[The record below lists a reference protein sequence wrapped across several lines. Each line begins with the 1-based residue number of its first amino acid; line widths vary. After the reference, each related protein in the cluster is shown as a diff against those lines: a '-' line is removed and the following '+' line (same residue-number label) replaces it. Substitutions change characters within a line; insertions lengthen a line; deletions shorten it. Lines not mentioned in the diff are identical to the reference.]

1 MDRRDYIAATA
12 GFLAAGSAGC
22 LRLSADEAETPTGTD
37 VAPGSERETPTDAA
51 ADSTETPAQEG
62 AGGQTDTG
70 PDITLSGNVPGWAG
84 WIPADVVGDGRVS
97 STNYE
102 RARETW
108 PEGALE
114 QPNAGVAERYG
125 TVTRLTEVTG
135 DDAHLSVY
143 RGSFDTEA
151 IFGAYGETPEQTDS
165 YRGLNVID
173 KSEFVAFD
181 GSTLVYTRPYESL
194 DTRYGERASLGT
206 TDDWEAV
213 LSVTADSPWL
223 TASTGAPEPLDE
235 GELAAD
241 VRANA
246 TARSYGQ
253 GTRQSVTY
261 LLFDSA
267 ANARAVEENNL
278 ATLVSELVPN
288 AAELDTLEQ
297 TDEVVLVRFSR
308 T

>member
-12 GFLAAGSAGC
+12 GFLGAGSAGC
-22 LRLSADEAETPTGTD
+22 LRLSADEAETPTATD
-37 VAPGSERETPTDAA
+37 VTPGSERETPTDAA
-51 ADSTETPAQEG
+51 SASTETPAQEG
-62 AGGQTDTG
+62 T
-70 PDITLSGNVPGWAG
+70 DITLSGNVPGWAG
-84 WIPADVVGDGRVS
+84 WIPADVVGDGHVS

-108 PEGALE
+108 PDGALE
-114 QPNAGVAERYG
+114 QPNAGVEKRYG

-135 DDAHLSVY
+135 DDTHLSVY

-151 IFGAYGETPEQTDS
+151 IFAAYDETPEQTDS

-181 GSTLVYTRPYESL
+181 GGTLVYTRPYESL

-206 TDDWEAV
+206 TDDDWETL
-213 LSVTADSPWL
+213 LSVTADSPRM

-235 GELAAD
+235 GELAAE

-253 GTRQSVTY
+253 GTQQSVTY

-267 ANARAVEENNL
+267 ANAQAVEENNL
-278 ATLVSELVPN
+278 ATLISELVPN
-288 AAELDTLEQ
+288 AAELDRLEQ
-297 TDEVVLVRFSR
+297 TDAVVLVRFSR